1 MVTES
6 LDHLAPGVQE
16 LAQQPN
22 EARIARIFADRWI
35 GYLRANDAIEQLE
48 WLLRHPK
55 RMRMP
60 NLLLVGPTNNGKTMI
75 TEKFRRQH
83 GRVKPVDPGIDTIP
97 VLRVQ
102 MPSAAD
108 PRRFYNAIL
117 TALGAPERPGD
128 ALAKKEQ
135 QTLHVLRRTGVRLL
149 VIDEIHNVLAG
160 TTPQLNQMLNLLR
173 YLGNELQMPL
183 VAVGVKEALQVIHSD
198 DQLANRF
205 EPFALPRWEHG
216 GEYNNL
222 LATFEYTLPLRR
234 ASSLRNPAFAS
245 RVLAMSE
252 GILGEI
258 VTLITRAAEI
268 AVTSGIERIDL
279 EILDRVNY
287 LPPSQRRASATAMR
301 ID

>member
-1 MVTES
+1 MVMTD
-6 LDHLAPGVQE
+6 LDHLAPAAQE
-16 LAQQPN
+16 LAKQPD
-22 EARIARIFADRWI
+22 EIRIGRILADRWI
-35 GYLRANDAIEQLE
+35 GYTRAVEAIKKLE

-55 RMRMP
+55 RLRMP

-75 TEKFRRQH
+75 TERFRRDH
-83 GRVKPVDPGIDTIP
+83 GQEKSSDPGIDIIP

-102 MPSAAD
+102 TPNTAD

-117 TALGAPERPGD
+117 TALGPPERPGD

-135 QTLHVLRRTGVRLL
+135 QAVHLLRRTGVRVL

-173 YLGNELQMPL
+173 YLGNELQIPL

-205 EPFALPRWEHG
+205 EPFALPRWEYG
-216 GEYNNL
+216 VELNNL
-222 LATFEYTLPLRR
+222 LASLEYTLPLHRS
-234 ASSLRNPAFAS
+234 SSLTNPVFAR
-245 RVLAMSE
+245 RVIAMSE

-258 VTLITRAAEI
+258 VTLVTRSAEM
-268 AVTSGIERIDL
+268 AVKSGIERI
-279 EILDRVNY
+279 EVETLDRIDY
-287 LPPSQRRASATAMR
+287 LPPSQRRASAAAMR
-301 ID
+301 VD

>member
-1 MVTES
+1 VMVN
-6 LDHLAPGVQE
+6 LDHLSPEIQE
-16 LAQQPN
+16 LANKPG
-22 EARIARIFADRWI
+22 EVRIDRILADRWI
-35 GYLRANDAIEQLE
+35 GYTRANDAIEMLE

-60 NLLLVGPTNNGKTMI
+60 NLLLVGPTNNGKTVI
-75 TEKFRRQH
+75 TERFRRQH
-83 GRVKPVDPGIDTIP
+83 GRARSSDPSIDIIP

-102 MPSAAD
+102 TPNTAD

-117 TALGAPERPGD
+117 MALGAPERPGD

-135 QTLHVLRRTGVRLL
+135 QALHLLQRTGVRTL
-149 VIDEIHNVLAG
+149 VIDEIHNILAG

-173 YLGNELQMPL
+173 YLGNELQIPL
-183 VAVGVKEALQVIHSD
+183 VAVGVKEALQAIHSD

-216 GEYNNL
+216 GEFNSL
-222 LATFEYTLPLRR
+222 LATFEYTLPLHR
-234 ASSLRNPAFAS
+234 ASALRDPAFAT

-258 VTLITRAAEI
+258 VTLITRSAEL
-268 AVTSGIERIDL
+268 AVKTGAERIDL
-279 EILDRVNY
+279 GILDRVNY

-301 ID
+301 VD